1 MPVILVIIGMS
12 VTLAKAV
19 AAKSH
24 WQLGV
29 GSISPEENLVL
40 GPLNCYNG
48 LSPNAGDR
56 YDFLDRG
63 GQNTKLQMDII
74 QQNGN
79 SRIEESN

>member
-1 MPVILVIIGMS
+1 MPVILVIIGIS

-19 AAKSH
+19 AAKS
-24 WQLGV
+24 QLGV